1 MSRRSLI
8 AISKGSM
15 PSMRNGYLHFS
26 WHPVLI
32 VPGDDLD
39 FVAESKNL
47 KAIIKIISKR
57 RRSVL
62 SIPF

>member
-1 MSRRSLI
+1 
-8 AISKGSM
+8 M

-47 KAIIKIISKR
+47 KAIIKTISKR